1 LFCHASLGDNKA
13 IESFPVG
20 RRLAFDAAKGRLWVV
35 CQYCARWNLTPL
47 EERWEAIEDCERR
60 FRGTTLRVSTDNVGL
75 VHLREGLDLV
85 RIGKP
90 LRPEIAAWRYGP
102 QFTRR
107 WRSRLLTGSV
117 GLPLSL
123 AGIVVAHAMFPAG
136 GLLAAGLSQ
145 IPSGWMWRFLLAED
159 PLREFRRVDLPLD
172 EDGIPGS
179 RRIQWQTASLRRNDS
194 TNQRNDS
201 TNQWILR
208 LPYRGR
214 RGGLHG
220 NAELSGDA
228 ALRAAGAILVR
239 VNAAGAGRETIARA
253 IGRLEKAGS
262 PGALYNALGWQ
273 AGARGMRLV
282 DLRKETRLAL
292 EMAAHDSLERRA
304 AEEGDL
310 AELETAWR
318 EAEEIAAIADDMFL
332 PASVDQF
339 LARHR

>member
-1 LFCHASLGDNKA
+1 MA
-13 IESFPVG
+13 IRTAIHEAVAEPTPDRGS
-20 RRLAFDAAKGRLWVV
+20 RLA
-35 CQYCARWNLTPL
+35 
-47 EERWEAIEDCERR
+47 I
-60 FRGTTLRVSTDNVGL
+60 VSG
-75 VHLREGLDLV
+75 
-85 RIGKP
+85 
-90 LRPEIAAWRYGP
+90 
-102 QFTRR
+102 
-107 WRSRLLTGSV
+107 
-117 GLPLSL
+117 
-123 AGIVVAHAMFPAG
+123 GIVVAHAMFPAA

-145 IPSGWMWRFLLAED
+145 LPSGWMWRFLLAED
-159 PLREFRRVDLPLD
+159 PLREFRRVEFPLD
-172 EDGIPGS
+172 EDGVPGI
-179 RRIQWQTASLRRNDS
+179 RRIQWQTASLRRNE
-194 TNQRNDS
+194 S

-273 AGARGMRLV
+273 AGVRGMRLV

-339 LARHR
+339 IARHR